1 MTTTRSTLSKFFCVE
16 LKNILINCS
25 VLGTM
30 LIHDLI
36 CAIISRTYAPL
47 HKKWSFQLRVFSVNV
62 TKSAVSCFFIFC
74 AVTCSFF
81 CFLRSDVRSMIISF
95 CILLSGIIHLTSLFF
110 GSFLIEPSWWTK
122 HKGTVYNEYVSAS
135 SKVISRLALMDN
147 DINFPILLL
156 VSISFI
162 LLSFFRAFLF
172 STDLNENTLFLLTD
186 WWNGISLEKIR
197 FSEN

>member
-1 MTTTRSTLSKFFCVE
+1 MLRFRNNADTWSDLCHHIKDVCASAQKMKFSIKGFFSKCDQIRSFLFLYF
-16 LKNILINCS
+16 LCS
-25 VLGTM
+25 DV
-30 LIHDLI
+30 
-36 CAIISRTYAPL
+36 
-47 HKKWSFQLRVFSVNV
+47 Q
-62 TKSAVSCFFIFC
+62 
-74 AVTCSFF
+74 
-81 CFLRSDVRSMIISF
+81 FLYFLCSDVRSMIVSF
-95 CILLSGIIHLTSLFF
+95 CILLSGIIHVTSLFF